1 MQCNVA
7 YQGGNSEYKKSG
19 LASIALEV
27 ERQGSRMM
35 FLDSFSVYPHP
46 RESPSH

>member
-46 RESPSH
+46 RESHSH